1 MRADTY
7 LVELNVPP
15 YPVPIQKQNKA
26 NLRPTDKAVEVLMD
40 GVNLLSVP
48 ITNISNNYIIEAR
61 NILECSGPAFRLAS
75 G

>member
-26 NLRPTDKAVEVLMD
+26 KLRPTDKAVEVLMD

-48 ITNISNNYIIEAR
+48 ITKKLQ
-61 NILECSGPAFRLAS
+61 LEYVSYSFFHK
-75 G
+75 